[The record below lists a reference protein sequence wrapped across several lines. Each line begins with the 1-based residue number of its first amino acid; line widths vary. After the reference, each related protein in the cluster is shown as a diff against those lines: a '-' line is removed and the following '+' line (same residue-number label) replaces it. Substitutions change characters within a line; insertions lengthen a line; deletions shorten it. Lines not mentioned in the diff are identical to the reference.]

1 VWHELTGL
9 NVEILDALID
19 SARNSAKTLSSKSGK
34 IRDRSQEVREWMT
47 WVARNGV
54 TDHEKLPGRKDF
66 DSVQAQR
73 AISAEHRQAAQ
84 LFFLTVLESELKKA
98 AKTDPSGE
106 YSTVGRGME

>member
-1 VWHELTGL
+1 MIVSVTFAAIENEPAAVGVPL
-9 NVEILDALID
+9 NTPEALMVIPP
-19 SARNSAKTLSSKSGK
+19 GK
-34 IRDRSQEVREWMT
+34 PL
-47 WVARNGV
+47 A
-54 TDHEKLPGRKDF
+54 DHEKLPGRKDF